1 MRAEDHENAKFLAQ
15 NISRIPGIELNAAK
29 VVTNILVFNVAATEM
44 TSFDI
49 CKKLAERRIL
59 ASGIDPQHIRMVT
72 HMDVDRAGCGLAF
85 QAIEAICGHRVRA
98 GAAD

>member
-1 MRAEDHENAKFLAQ
+1 
-15 NISRIPGIELNAAK
+15 
-29 VVTNILVFNVAATEM
+29 M

-59 ASGIDPQHIRMVT
+59 ASGIDPQNLRMVT
-72 HMDVDRAGCGLAF
+72 HMDVDRAGCALAVE
-85 QAIEAICGHRVRA
+85 AMEAICGHRVRA